1 VVAWVNAGFRE
12 LVCFFSDWL
21 FGTILFVRCRPQRK
35 CEIPSVEGLSK
46 VLLVGFHGRELIQHV
61 GTVCLRGFES
71 VTNIYVGN
79 LSFKATEDEVK
90 QAFSRFGKVARVSI
104 VMDRET
110 GRSRGFAFVEM
121 PDAEE
126 AKAAIA
132 GLNEQEVAGRRISCN
147 EARPREE
154 RPSGGGRG
162 GYGGGGGGGYGGG
175 GRDGGGYGGGRDGGK
190 RPYRDH

>member
-1 VVAWVNAGFRE
+1 M
-12 LVCFFSDWL
+12 
-21 FGTILFVRCRPQRK
+21 
-35 CEIPSVEGLSK
+35 
-46 VLLVGFHGRELIQHV
+46 
-61 GTVCLRGFES
+61 
-71 VTNIYVGN
+71 TNIYVGN

-126 AKAAIA
+126 ATAAIA

-162 GYGGGGGGGYGGG
+162 GYGGGGRDGGGYGGG
-175 GRDGGGYGGGRDGGK
+175 GRDGGGYGGGRDGGGRDGGK

>member
-1 VVAWVNAGFRE
+1 M
-12 LVCFFSDWL
+12 
-21 FGTILFVRCRPQRK
+21 
-35 CEIPSVEGLSK
+35 
-46 VLLVGFHGRELIQHV
+46 
-61 GTVCLRGFES
+61 
-71 VTNIYVGN
+71 TNIYVGN

-162 GYGGGGGGGYGGG
+162 GYGGGGGGGGYGG
-175 GRDGGGYGGGRDGGK
+175 GRDGGGYGGGRDGGGRDGGGYGGGRDGGGYGGGRDGGGRDGGK

>member
-1 VVAWVNAGFRE
+1 MQIENRSA
-12 LVCFFSDWL
+12 
-21 FGTILFVRCRPQRK
+21 
-35 CEIPSVEGLSK
+35 EGLSK
-46 VLLVGFHGRELIQHV
+46 VLLVGSHRGNLVPQFGAA
-61 GTVCLRGFES
+61 CLRGFES

-162 GYGGGGGGGYGGG
+162 GYGGGGGGYGGGGRDGGGYGGGGRDGGYGG